1 MCHIEKHGWFVG
13 SSFKVGPAFYE
24 VPQTIETTI
33 RFFFFFL
40 SVRNKYT
47 CLIHFEAYLSNIY
60 IYIYIIFFFFLRP
73 REIFMYFFNIKYHL
87 IVSWGWI
94 LVSTFILSKLLL
106 LMFSMFNEGVETN
119 TQGKKKK
126 KGF

>member
-1 MCHIEKHGWFVG
+1 
-13 SSFKVGPAFYE
+13 
-24 VPQTIETTI
+24 
-33 RFFFFFL
+33 
-40 SVRNKYT
+40 
-47 CLIHFEAYLSNIY
+47 
-60 IYIYIIFFFFLRP
+60 
-73 REIFMYFFNIKYHL
+73 MYFFNIKYHL

-126 KGF
+126 GFNTNTRYKTWNVKVWKGSNQFYCTIIIKVISTTLTA